1 MHLIVALV
9 LSNVMGTRQ
18 RLIDGF
24 WFRGPKQLPMS
35 LVEHKFQVDYTA
47 EMRKYY
53 VTVKNWH
60 KIRRRPMEVLLAT
73 HDLTTRMRAVE
84 YSCLSSALTSTQ
96 FACVVLIDHQ

>member
-1 MHLIVALV
+1 
-9 LSNVMGTRQ
+9 MGTRSCLVRTSRCEQ
-18 RLIDGF
+18 AFVCDGNKVKINWWF
-24 WFRGPKQLPMS
+24 WFRRPKRRPMS

-47 EMRKYY
+47 QMCKYH

-84 YSCLSSALTSTQ
+84 
-96 FACVVLIDHQ
+96 

>member
-1 MHLIVALV
+1 
-9 LSNVMGTRQ
+9 
-18 RLIDGF
+18 
-24 WFRGPKQLPMS
+24 MS

-47 EMRKYY
+47 QMHKYY

-84 YSCLSSALTSTQ
+84 
-96 FACVVLIDHQ
+96 

>member
-1 MHLIVALV
+1 MEHVQVWYVLVDVSRLALNCSTSTFECDGNKV
-9 LSNVMGTRQ
+9 N

-24 WFRGPKQLPMS
+24 WFRGPKRLPMS

-47 EMRKYY
+47 QMRKYY

-84 YSCLSSALTSTQ
+84 
-96 FACVVLIDHQ
+96 